1 MFFLF
6 ITFILQ
12 IGAFDSEQILSLIQ
26 ARELAQAESRL
37 KSTASANR
45 SNPQW
50 HYLYGRLEF
59 RRDKPADALPHF
71 EKAADLDKRSA
82 VYSLWVGNSACQ
94 AAGSASVLR
103 QPFLA
108 RTCKA
113 AYDKTLELDPKNVDA
128 RSSLI
133 RYHMQ
138 APGIV
143 GGDEKLADKYATE
156 LMTLAP
162 FTGLSDRYWIA
173 MYRKQRDVS
182 LNILGEGVTTFP
194 DSTYF
199 RYQLGLRLIE
209 DQAWAASMAQFREL
223 AKLQPDAW
231 TVRYQ
236 IVRLAALSGEYM
248 TEGRKE
254 AEQLLSQDRED
265 MSVGFKSMLHTRY
278 GQILARQGDAAG
290 ARKAF
295 DEALRINPD
304 NEVAPAERAKLRH

>member
-1 MFFLF
+1 MLLY
-6 ITFILQ
+6 ITILLQ
-12 IGAFDSEQILSLIQ
+12 SGAFNPDQILTLIQ

-37 KSTASANR
+37 KSAASANR

-59 RRDKPADALPHF
+59 RRNNLDDALSYF

-82 VYSLWVGNSACQ
+82 EYSLWVGNSACQ

-113 AYDKTLELDPKNVDA
+113 AYDRTLQLDPKHVDA
-128 RSSLI
+128 RSNLI
-133 RYHMQ
+133 RFHMQ

-143 GGDEKLADKYATE
+143 GGDETMAERYASE
-156 LMTLAP
+156 LMSLAP

-173 MYRKQRDVS
+173 TYRKQRDVS
-182 LNILGEGVTTFP
+182 LNILGEGVTAFP

-209 DQAWAASMAQFREL
+209 DRAWSASLTQFREL
-223 AKLQPDAW
+223 MRLQPDAW
-231 TVRYQ
+231 TIRYQ
-236 IVRLAALSGEYM
+236 MVRLAALSGEFL
-248 TEGRKE
+248 TEGRAE
-254 AEQLLSQDRED
+254 AERLIRENPKG
-265 MSVGFKSMLHTRY
+265 MSVDFKSMLHTRY
-278 GQILARQGDAAG
+278 GQILVHQKDAAG

-295 DEALRINPD
+295 DEAIRIDPK
-304 NEVAPAERAKLRH
+304 NEIAPVERAKLR